1 MTPRIIAVA
10 NHKGGVGKTSLV
22 TNVGAA
28 FARKGYNTL
37 LIDLDGQA
45 NLTDSYLKD
54 FHGKAIGAA
63 VNSQEPLAIVPLR
76 DHLSLAPGDIQTT
89 LLEKIPA
96 RQIQRTLQ
104 AALPPYDIVLI
115 DTPPSI
121 GALTICAFSIADEVV
136 IPLTAELSS
145 FKGMNSINR
154 LVSQMAA
161 AANTR
166 LHILGAVLSMYDER
180 LNLSQMITQGI
191 EASYKGMLFHTT
203 IRRNVA
209 IAEAGL
215 KRTDIFSYSPHSN
228 GAADYTALTEEMI
241 QRLHL

>member
-1 MTPRIIAVA
+1 MTTKTIAVA

-54 FHGKAIGAA
+54 FQGKAIGAA
-63 VNSQEPLAIVPLR
+63 VKSQEPLTIVNLRDNLSIVP
-76 DHLSLAPGDIQTT
+76 GDMQTT
-89 LLEKIPA
+89 LLERIPSW
-96 RQIQRTLQ
+96 QIQKTLQ
-104 AALPPYDIVLI
+104 AALPHYDIVLI

-121 GALTICAFSIADEVV
+121 GALTICAFSIANEVV

-145 FKGMNSINR
+145 FKGMNAINK

-161 AANTR
+161 SANKNI
-166 LHILGAVLSMYDER
+166 HILGAVLSMYDDR
-180 LNLSQMITQGI
+180 LNLSQMVTQAI
-191 EASYKGMLFHTT
+191 EASYKGILFRST

-215 KRTDIFSYSPHSN
+215 KRTDVFSYAPHSN
-228 GAADYTALTEEMI
+228 GASDYAALTEEMI
-241 QRLHL
+241 QRLHI